1 MFVNTKALCCAVF
14 QYGWYDA
21 QSEKLS
27 LSNGLYPV
35 DHGTFAWAAA
45 GLADAD
51 GRILVVG
58 WVHATDRDAAEEIA
72 AGCPKVGGIEVCG
85 VQAISAV
92 RVLSYDPKLKMLLSD
107 VAEEYVTLR
116 NGGLLVTN

>member
-1 MFVNTKALCCAVF
+1 M
-14 QYGWYDA
+14 
-21 QSEKLS
+21 
-27 LSNGLYPV
+27 
-35 DHGTFAWAAA
+35 
-45 GLADAD
+45 
-51 GRILVVG
+51 
-58 WVHATDRDAAEEIA
+58 HATDRDAAEEIA

-116 NGGLLVTN
+116 NGTLFEQTGLQLKPNDVHEFAMPARKGLAMTVNHVAGHAAGIVRGYARDA